1 MWRFSLSRVSPSPS
15 TSRPRCGGPLCL
27 VSLPLPLHPGQDVE
41 VLSVSCLSLSIQ
53 AKMWRFSLSRVS
65 PSPSTSRPR
74 CGGPLCLVSLP
85 LHPGQ
90 DVEVLSVSCLS
101 LYIQAKMWRSSL
113 SRVSLPLPL
122 PLSAFIQAKMW
133 RFSLSRV
140 SPSPST
146 SRPRCGGPLCLVSL
160 PLPLH
165 PGQDVEVLSVSC
177 LSLSLYIQAKMWRS
191 SLSRVSPSPSTSRPR
206 CGGPLCLV
214 SLPLHPGQDVE
225 VLSVSC
231 FSLSL
236 YIQAK
241 MWRFSLSRV
250 SPSPSTSRPRCGGPL
265 CLVSLP
271 LRGSCRSC
279 FCAAFYLF
287 LLKTVK
293 CLNTESDYVAV
304 LLPTHVRVREAHK
317 QE

>member
-1 MWRFSLSRVSPSPS
+1 MWRSSLSRVSPSPS
-15 TSRPRCGGPLCL
+15 TSRPRCGGSLCL

-41 VLSVSCLSLSIQ
+41 VLSVSCLSLSPSTSRPR
-53 AKMWRFSLSRVS
+53 WRFSLSRVS
-65 PSPSTSRPR
+65 PSPSRPR
-74 CGGPLCLVSLP
+74 CGGSLCLVSLPLP

-113 SRVSLPLPL
+113 SRVS
-122 PLSAFIQAKMW
+122 
-133 RFSLSRV
+133 
-140 SPSPST
+140 PST
-146 SRPRCGGPLCLVSL
+146 SRPRCGGPLCLVSLSPSLYPLVLLSRPRCGGSLCLVSL

-214 SLPLHPGQDVE
+214 SLPLPLHPGQDVE

-231 FSLSL
+231 LSLS
-236 YIQAK
+236 IQAK

>member
-41 VLSVSCLSLSIQ
+41 VLSVSCLSLSLYIQ

-65 PSPSTSRPR
+65 PSLPLHPGQDGGSLCLVSLPLHPGQDVEVLSVSCLSLSLYIQAKMWRSSLSRVSPSTSRPR

-101 LYIQAKMWRSSL
+101 LSLYIQAKMWRS
-113 SRVSLPLPL
+113 
-122 PLSAFIQAKMW
+122 
-133 RFSLSRV
+133 SLSRV

-191 SLSRVSPSPSTSRPR
+191 SLSRVSPSTSRPR

-231 FSLSL
+231 LSLSL

-241 MWRFSLSRV
+241 MWRSSLSRV
-250 SPSPSTSRPRCGGPL
+250 SPSQRL
-265 CLVSLP
+265 LQK
-271 LRGSCRSC
+271 
-279 FCAAFYLF
+279 LF
-287 LLKTVK
+287 LCCVLSFPFENCKVLK
-293 CLNTESDYVAV
+293 Y
-304 LLPTHVRVREAHK
+304 
-317 QE
+317 

>member
-41 VLSVSCLSLSIQ
+41 VLSVSCLSLSLYIQ

-65 PSPSTSRPR
+65 PSLPLHPGQDGGSLCLVSLPLHPGQDVEVLSVSCLSLSLYIQAKMWRSSLSRVSPSTSRPR

-101 LYIQAKMWRSSL
+101 LSLYIQAKMWRS
-113 SRVSLPLPL
+113 
-122 PLSAFIQAKMW
+122 
-133 RFSLSRV
+133 SLSRV

-191 SLSRVSPSPSTSRPR
+191 SLSRVSPSPSRPR
-206 CGGPLCLV
+206 CGGSLCLV
-214 SLPLHPGQDVE
+214 FLPLPLHPGQDVE

-231 FSLSL
+231 LSLSL

-241 MWRFSLSRV
+241 MWRSSLSRV
-250 SPSPSTSRPRCGGPL
+250 SPSQRL
-265 CLVSLP
+265 LQK
-271 LRGSCRSC
+271 
-279 FCAAFYLF
+279 LF
-287 LLKTVK
+287 LCCVLSFPFENCKVLK
-293 CLNTESDYVAV
+293 Y
-304 LLPTHVRVREAHK
+304 
-317 QE
+317 